1 MMTVDERGEERSE
14 GIGISYEAVLAAER
28 LTVRYG
34 RRRLFHDVSFAL
46 PPGSVFA
53 LLGRNGSGK
62 TSLVRCLLG
71 HQKPSGGRG
80 LVFGADVWPRRRK
93 VMQRVGVL
101 PEEPDAPPGM
111 TARQISRF
119 CARIYTRW
127 DGPAVE
133 SRLERFEVPLETP
146 FSRLSRGERGA
157 VMLSLCLGHTPELL
171 VLDDPTLG
179 LDAVVRR
186 ALFEE
191 LIGDLADRGTTVFVT
206 SHDLSGIESLA
217 DRVGM
222 LHGGELQVNEPIDTL
237 KHRFRRLRRPDAGG
251 SWEPFE
257 PLATRNHPWGQE
269 AVVSNF
275 DDDRLAVLLAARDE
289 RSVEVVG
296 LTLEEIFLAVC
307 DQKGR
312 RA

>member
-1 MMTVDERGEERSE
+1 MTVDGDGPEVVASE
-14 GIGISYEAVLAAER
+14 QPVLAAEE

-34 RRRLFHDVSFAL
+34 RRQVFADVSFSL
-46 PPGSVFA
+46 PVGSVFA

-71 HQKPSGGRG
+71 HQRPTRGRG
-80 LVFGADVWPRRRK
+80 VVFGEEVWSRRRGI
-93 VMQRVGVL
+93 MQRVGVL
-101 PEEPDAPPGM
+101 PEEPDAPSGM
-111 TARQISRF
+111 TARQLSDF
-119 CARIYTRW
+119 CGRVYTRW
-127 DGPAVE
+127 DGLAVE
-133 SRLERFEVPLETP
+133 ARLERFEVPLGTP
-146 FSRLSRGERGA
+146 FAQLSRGERGA

-171 VLDDPTLG
+171 ILDDPTLG

-191 LIGDLADRGTTVFVT
+191 LIGELADRGTTVFVT

-222 LHGGELQVNEPIDTL
+222 LHGGRLVVDEPIDAL
-237 KHRFRRLRRPDAGG
+237 KHRFRRLRRPDTGG
-251 SWEPFE
+251 SWGPFV
-257 PLATRNHPWGQE
+257 PLSTRDHPWGQE
-269 AVVSNF
+269 AVVSDF
-275 DDDRLAVLLAARDE
+275 DDDRLATLLGAGGE

>member
-1 MMTVDERGEERSE
+1 MTVDERDHETGVSREP
-14 GIGISYEAVLAAER
+14 VLAAEE
-28 LTVRYG
+28 LAVRYG
-34 RRRLFHDVSFAL
+34 RRRLFQDISFAL

-71 HQKPSGGRG
+71 HQKPSAGRA
-80 LVFGADVWPRRRK
+80 LVFGGEIWSRRRK
-93 VMQRVGVL
+93 VMDRVGVL

-111 TARQISRF
+111 NARQLSDF
-119 CARIYTRW
+119 CARVYTRW
-127 DGPAVE
+127 DGPAVH
-133 SRLERFEVPLETP
+133 SRLERFEVPGETP

-157 VMLSLCLGHTPELL
+157 LMLSLCLGHTPELL

-222 LHGGELQVNEPIDTL
+222 LHGGELQVNEPIDAL
-237 KHRFRRLRRPDAGG
+237 KHRFRKLRRPAPGG
-251 SWEPFE
+251 SWEPFV
-257 PLATRNHPWGQE
+257 PLSTRVHPWGEE